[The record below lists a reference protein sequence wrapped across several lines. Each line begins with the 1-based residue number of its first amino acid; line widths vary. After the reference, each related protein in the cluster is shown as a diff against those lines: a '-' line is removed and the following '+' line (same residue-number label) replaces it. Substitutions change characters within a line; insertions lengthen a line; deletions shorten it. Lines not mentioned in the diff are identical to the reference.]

1 MDMIRMTLSQGA
13 FDLIEEEKILS
24 NILHYDLYRMERE
37 GSEGGKGRES
47 RGRPGGNRVKG
58 KKIGGGL
65 GRKSPLMTGQL
76 KYRVKIQSAFDIL

>member
-1 MDMIRMTLSQGA
+1 MQKLKKKPSSSSRMDMIRMTLSQGA
-13 FDLIEEEKILS
+13 FDIIEEEKILS

-47 RGRPGGNRVKG
+47 RGRPGGNRAKG

-65 GRKSPLMTGQL
+65 VGGFWK
-76 KYRVKIQSAFDIL
+76 

>member
-1 MDMIRMTLSQGA
+1 MQKLKKKPSSSSSRMDMIRMTLSQGA
-13 FDLIEEEKILS
+13 FDLIEEEKILP

-65 GRKSPLMTGQL
+65 VGGFWK
-76 KYRVKIQSAFDIL
+76 